1 MSLLEVKNL
10 VKRYGQ
16 RLVLDHVSIRISQKE
31 IVGLLGP
38 NGAGKTTAFS
48 VIIGLVRQDSGQVLL
63 NDEEL
68 TSCPIYVR
76 VRKGLG
82 FLPQEDS
89 IFRGLTVEENLW
101 LAAEAKNG
109 SKGAGACREEIRRQ
123 LEEFGLLGVAGE
135 LAGQLS
141 GGERRKLEIVRAMIL
156 EPQFLLLDEPFSELD
171 PKAVAEL
178 QQVVLK
184 LKEKSVGLLLTD
196 HRAQEAL
203 KILDRIYII
212 NEGKILFE
220 GRPEEV
226 LKENEIREIYFG
238 HDFRL

>member
-1 MSLLEVKNL
+1 MNLLEVKNL

-16 RLVLDHVSIRISQKE
+16 RLVLDHVSLRISQKE
-31 IVGLLGP
+31 VVGLLGP

-48 VIIGLVRQDSGQVLL
+48 VTIGLVRQDSGQVLL

-68 TSCPIYVR
+68 TPCPVYIR

-82 FLPQEDS
+82 FLPQDDS
-89 IFRGLTVEENLW
+89 IFRGLTVEQNLW

-109 SKGAGACREEIRRQ
+109 SKGASACREEIRQQ
-123 LEEFGLLGVAGE
+123 LEEFGLLELAGE
-135 LAGQLS
+135 PAGQLS

-178 QQVVLK
+178 QQVILK
-184 LKEKSVGLLLTD
+184 LKEKKVGLLLTD

-226 LKENEIREIYFG
+226 LKENEIRKIYFG
-238 HDFRL
+238 PDFRL

>member
-1 MSLLEVKNL
+1 MNLLEVKNL

-16 RLVLDHVSIRISQKE
+16 RIVLDHITLRVNQKE

-48 VIIGLVRQDSGQVLL
+48 TIIGLARQESGQVWL
-63 NDEEL
+63 NSEEL
-68 TSCPIYVR
+68 TPWPVYLR

-82 FLPQEDS
+82 FLPQESS
-89 IFRGLTVEENLW
+89 IFCGLTVEENLL
-101 LAAEAKNG
+101 LAAEARNG
-109 SKGAGACREEIRRQ
+109 RQGAGRCREMIHQQ
-123 LEEFGLLGVAGE
+123 LEEFGLLPLVSH
-135 LAGQLS
+135 LSVLLS

-171 PKAVAEL
+171 PRSVTEL
-178 QQVVLK
+178 QEVIMR
-184 LKEKSVGLLLTD
+184 LKEKGVGLLLTD
-196 HRAQEAL
+196 HRAREAL
-203 KILDRIYII
+203 KILDKIYII

-226 LKENEIREIYFG
+226 LKENEIRKIYFG
-238 HDFRL
+238 LDFRL

>member
-1 MSLLEVKNL
+1 MNLLEVRNL

-16 RLVLDHVSIRISQKE
+16 RLVLDHVSLGISQKE
-31 IVGLLGP
+31 VVGLLGP

-68 TSCPIYVR
+68 TACPVYVR

-89 IFRGLTVEENLW
+89 IFRGLTVEQNLW
-101 LAAEAKNG
+101 LADAAKTG
-109 SKGAGACREEIRRQ
+109 LHGARACREEIRTQ
-123 LEEFGLLGVAGE
+123 LEEFGLLELAGE
-135 LAGQLS
+135 PAGQLS

-178 QQVVLK
+178 QQVILK
-184 LKEKSVGLLLTD
+184 LKEKGVGLLLTD
-196 HRAQEAL
+196 HRAKEAL
-203 KILDRIYII
+203 KILDKIYII
-212 NEGKILFE
+212 NHGRILFE
-220 GRPEEV
+220 GRPDEV

-238 HDFRL
+238 PDFRL